1 MAPSAGSLVY
11 LHGVGGLRAGWDAA
25 VADSLAPGTA
35 RIAVEYADLLS
46 TDASTG
52 DAWSR
57 DATVGADVDEA
68 AGASG
73 RSGRDDAGR
82 EAYVLRQRAL
92 ADALEEDG
100 ESVPRGM
107 AWPAG
112 LPRPGDLPDRLPL
125 PRVLRA
131 PMFGLDQVG
140 RYFDSGDRRAAVQE
154 RVIAALR
161 EAPAPVVVVG
171 HSLGS
176 VVALEALADPRVRVR
191 MLVTAGSPLGHAAV
205 ADAVAPGPFP
215 YARVGH
221 WLNLVHLLDPV
232 PFGRGVST
240 RFPAAHD
247 AFLPVLAGVD
257 SRSIPSALAGVG
269 RLATAHLESTYLRSR
284 TFATA
289 LQFALDPVGAAA

>member
-11 LHGVGGLRAGWDAA
+11 LHGVGGLRRDWEESVRD
-25 VADSLAPGTA
+25 VLPSGTA
-35 RIAVEYADLLS
+35 CIAVEYADLL
-46 TDASTG
+46 A
-52 DAWSR
+52 
-57 DATVGADVDEA
+57 ADVAGGA
-68 AGASG
+68 AGRSKAEADYAERRGDEERPSG
-73 RSGRDDAGR
+73 LDAAVR
-82 EAYVLRQRAL
+82 HAYVRRQRAL
-92 ADALEEDG
+92 ADALEDDG

-131 PMFGLDQVG
+131 PLFGLDQVG
-140 RYFDSGDRRAAVQE
+140 RYLDSGERRAAVQE
-154 RVIAALR
+154 RVISALL
-161 EAPAPVVVVG
+161 EVPAPVVVVG

-176 VVALEALADPRVRVR
+176 VVALEALADPRIHVS
-191 MLVTAGSPLGHAAV
+191 MLVTAGSPLAHAAV
-205 ADAVAPGPFP
+205 ADAVRPGPFP

-247 AFLPVLAGVD
+247 AFLPVLSGVD
-257 SRSIPSALAGVG
+257 ARSVSSTFAGFG
-269 RLATAHLESTYLRSR
+269 RLATAHLEATYLRSR

-289 LQFALDPVGAAA
+289 LQIALDPLGAVA

>member
-1 MAPSAGSLVY
+1 MALSAGSLVY
-11 LHGVGGLRAGWDAA
+11 LHGVGGPRRGWEESFRD
-25 VADSLAPGTA
+25 VLPSGTA
-35 RIAVEYADLLS
+35 CIAVDYADLLAGDGAGDETGREEAVA
-46 TDASTG
+46 TDAHQRG
-52 DAWSR
+52 GEGRHGNDA
-57 DATVGADVDEA
+57 V
-68 AGASG
+68 
-73 RSGRDDAGR
+73 R
-82 EAYVLRQRAL
+82 EAYLRRQRAL

-131 PMFGLDQVG
+131 PLFGLDQVG
-140 RYFDSGDRRAAVQE
+140 RYLDSGDRRSAVQE
-154 RVIAALR
+154 RVISALL
-161 EAPAPVVVVG
+161 EAPAPVVVFG

-176 VVALEALADPRVRVR
+176 VVALEALADRRVDVG
-191 MLVTAGSPLGHAAV
+191 MLVTAGSPLAHAAV
-205 ADAVAPGPFP
+205 ADAVRPGPFP
-215 YARVGH
+215 YARVGC

-257 SRSIPSALAGVG
+257 ARTVASTVAGVG
-269 RLATAHLESTYLRSR
+269 RLATAHLETTYVRSR

-289 LQFALDPVGAAA
+289 MQFVLDPVGAVA